1 MTQVIH
7 EIIIIGI
14 LSKIVLLMKNM
25 ELYYNCNC
33 IRWRSHDIKS
43 CSWIESRD
51 LNRADLFPILR
62 AITESDEI
70 SHLDVSVRME
80 NSGQKLEAE
89 VWTKSSGSLPDSLW
103 FLLSRNTSTQNFMLF
118 WVCPNSGRDR
128 PIETSEWTIF
138 HWKLSFQ
145 KQWNDSFVRTIRF
158 MMQWNTIFITD

>member
-70 SHLDVSVRME
+70 SHLAVPVRME
-80 NSGQKLEAE
+80 NSGQKFGAE
-89 VWTKSSGSLPDSLW
+89 VCPTLFGSFSAETHRPKISCYSESARIVAEIGRLRPLSEPFSTENSL
-103 FLLSRNTSTQNFMLF
+103 SKNSEMIPLF
-118 WVCPNSGRDR
+118 ARSDLWCNEIQFS
-128 PIETSEWTIF
+128 
-138 HWKLSFQ
+138 
-145 KQWNDSFVRTIRF
+145 
-158 MMQWNTIFITD
+158 

>member
-1 MTQVIH
+1 MKEYNDQYILSVESAQEHEHRIYYPKSIYLIVTQVLR
-7 EIIIIGI
+7 EIIIVGI

-51 LNRADLFPILR
+51 LNRANFF
-62 AITESDEI
+62 ASWCF
-70 SHLDVSVRME
+70 
-80 NSGQKLEAE
+80 GQNEKFGSKLGAE

-103 FLLSRNTSTQNFMLF
+103 FLLGRNTSTQNFMLL

-138 HWKLSFQ
+138 HWK
-145 KQWNDSFVRTIRF
+145 
-158 MMQWNTIFITD
+158 